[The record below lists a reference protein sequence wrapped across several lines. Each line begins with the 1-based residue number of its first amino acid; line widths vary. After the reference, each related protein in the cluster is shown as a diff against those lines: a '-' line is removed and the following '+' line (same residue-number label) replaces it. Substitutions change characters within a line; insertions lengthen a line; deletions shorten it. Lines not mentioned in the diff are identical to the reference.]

1 MARLPGVTELL
12 RPTILFDFDGTLANT
27 VPLILASYRHTIDT
41 VGLPPADEAT
51 IRSWIGRTLPD
62 MFTELAGPDRVAELT
77 EIYSTWQ
84 HDNAEQHLLPYAGMR
99 QLVTDLIEAGAK
111 VGIATSRRRGSAQ
124 RLKELL
130 GLDEWLPL
138 LVGLEDSTEHKPAAE
153 PLLLAAERLGSEPGD
168 CVYVGDALV
177 DLRAAQAAGMVGI
190 GVTWGAGVPDELRAE
205 SAHAVVDEVADLR
218 RVLLG

>member
-1 MARLPGVTELL
+1 MTELL

-27 VPLILASYRHTIDT
+27 VPLILASYRHTFDT

-84 HDNAEQHLLPYAGMR
+84 HDNAEQHLLPYAGMH
-99 QLVTDLIEAGAK
+99 QLVSDLIEAGAK

-124 RLKELL
+124 RLKDLV
-130 GLDEWLPL
+130 GLDERLPL
-138 LVGLEDSTEHKPAAE
+138 LVGLEDSTQHKPAAE

-177 DLRAAQAAGMVGI
+177 DLRAAQAAGMVGV
-190 GVTWGAGVPDELRAE
+190 GVTWGAGVPGELRAE
-205 SAHAVVDEVADLR
+205 SAHAVVDEIGDLR

>member
-1 MARLPGVTELL
+1 MTELL

>member
-1 MARLPGVTELL
+1 MTELL

-27 VPLILASYRHTIDT
+27 VPLILASYRHMIDT

-84 HDNAEQHLLPYAGMR
+84 HDNAEQHLLPYAGMH

-124 RLKELL
+124 GLKELL
-130 GLDEWLPL
+130 GLDERLPL
-138 LVGLEDSTEHKPAAE
+138 LVGLEDTVAHKPAAE

-177 DLRAAQAAGMVGI
+177 DLRAAQAAGMVGV
-190 GVTWGAGVPDELRAE
+190 GVTWGAGVPGELRAE
-205 SAHAVVDEVADLR
+205 SAHAVVDEIGDLR